1 MDTKEKNIAIGSIQ
15 NHQVDDGIVFLKL
28 SNDNSTELIF
38 KHNIDK
44 KHIQFHFCVN
54 GFSKFQFNDGRYAF
68 PVSSNNSILLYN
80 PVQELPINAL
90 LYPNSLVISI
100 LISIKKFH
108 GLFSNQ
114 ADQISFLNKD
124 NIGNKFYKEKKLE
137 PMMSV
142 VLNQMVQLS
151 VHESMHNLYLRAKV
165 FELMSFYFNRSK
177 EMDIE
182 QCPFLVDD
190 KNIKKIRLAKEII
203 ISRMIEPP
211 SLTVLASEVEIS
223 LKKLK
228 EGFKQVYGAS
238 VFVFLLDYKMQ
249 VSKTLLSSGNY
260 NVNEVALKVGY
271 STATHFINAFKKKF
285 GTTPKKYLMT
295 I

>member
-1 MDTKEKNIAIGSIQ
+1 LNTKEKNIAIGSIQ

-44 KHIQFHFCVN
+44 KHIQFHFCVK

-90 LYPNSLVISI
+90 LSPNSLVISI

-177 EMDIE
+177 EMDME

-211 SLTVLASEVEIS
+211 SLTGLASEVEIS

-285 GTTPKKYLMT
+285 GTTPKKYLMSL
-295 I
+295 

>member
-1 MDTKEKNIAIGSIQ
+1 MNIKEKNIAIGSIQ
-15 NHQVDDGIVFLKL
+15 NYQVDDGIIFLKL
-28 SNDNSTELIF
+28 SNDNSTELNF
-38 KHNIDK
+38 NHDIDK
-44 KHIQFHFCVN
+44 KHIQFHFCIK
-54 GFSKFQFNDGRYAF
+54 GFSKFQFNSGRYAF
-68 PVSSNNSILLYN
+68 PVISDNSILLYN

-90 LYPNSLVISI
+90 LNPNSLVISI

-108 GLFSNQ
+108 SLFSNQ

-165 FELMSFYFNRSK
+165 FELMSLYFNRSK
-177 EMDIE
+177 EMDVE

-211 SLTVLASEVEIS
+211 SLTDLASEVEIS

-285 GTTPKKYLMT
+285 GTTPKKYLMSL
-295 I
+295 

>member
-1 MDTKEKNIAIGSIQ
+1 MNIKEKNIAIGSIQ
-15 NHQVDDGIVFLKL
+15 NYQVDDGIIFLKL
-28 SNDNSTELIF
+28 SNDNSTELNF
-38 KHNIDK
+38 NHDIDK
-44 KHIQFHFCVN
+44 KHIQFHFCIK
-54 GFSKFQFNDGRYAF
+54 GFSKFQFNSGRYAF
-68 PVSSNNSILLYN
+68 PVISENSILLYN

-90 LYPNSLVISI
+90 LNPNSLVISI

-108 GLFSNQ
+108 SLFSNQ

-165 FELMSFYFNRSK
+165 FELMSLYFNRSK
-177 EMDIE
+177 EMDVE

-211 SLTVLASEVEIS
+211 SLTDLASEVEIS

-285 GTTPKKYLMT
+285 GTTPKKYLMSL
-295 I
+295 

>member
-1 MDTKEKNIAIGSIQ
+1 MNIKEKNIAIGSIQ
-15 NHQVDDGIVFLKL
+15 NYQVDDGIIFLKL
-28 SNDNSTELIF
+28 SNDNSTELNF
-38 KHNIDK
+38 NHDIDK
-44 KHIQFHFCVN
+44 KHIQFHFCIK
-54 GFSKFQFNDGRYAF
+54 GFSKFQFNNGRYAF
-68 PVSSNNSILLYN
+68 PVISDNSILLYN

-90 LYPNSLVISI
+90 LNPNSLVISI

-108 GLFSNQ
+108 SLFSNQ

-211 SLTVLASEVEIS
+211 SLIDLASEVEIS

-285 GTTPKKYLMT
+285 GTTPKKYLMSL
-295 I
+295 